1 MIEPRRR
8 LRRTSPTLATAILLT
23 AAAGPTTLPAGGPAT
38 RPVLHVTVDSSA
50 SPDLADE
57 GKRLAAAAAGEYPR
71 LVRELDSPGF
81 KPIDEVTLKFAKIR
95 PGIPAFT
102 DFRSTHSTITLDI
115 DWFHQHP
122 DDIGC
127 VVHELTHVI
136 QHYSVRQPPSW
147 ITEGIADWTR
157 WFVYEPAGNNRQHP
171 DPFTAKYDDAYSN
184 TACFLDWAQRKY
196 NPDLIQ
202 KLNAAARAGHYT
214 PAIWTQLTSKTAP
227 ELGDEWEH
235 AIFATVKVKPVQIT
249 VDTSAAP
256 QCAAFA
262 AAAQFAGERYYGR
275 IAQLLSSDGFTAP
288 KHVTLTVK
296 PGDGVAATSGDHI
309 ECNAAYYEQHPDDVG
324 SIIHELTHVVQSY
337 GDKGNP
343 PGWLVEG
350 IADYVR
356 WFTWEPQAKR
366 PHADPATAKYDA
378 SYQTSGEFLAW
389 AQGKYDRQLV
399 RKLNAALRAG
409 TYTNA
414 IWPKL
419 CGGKTVQQ
427 VGDEWVAS
435 LKAGNGRRRGGG

>member
-1 MIEPRRR
+1 MIEHRC
-8 LRRTSPTLATAILLT
+8 RRTPAVLATVALLSAA
-23 AAAGPTTLPAGGPAT
+23 AAAGPTTAPAT
-38 RPVLHVTVDSSA
+38 RPALRVTVDASA

-57 GKRLAAAAAGEYPR
+57 GKRLAAAAVGEYPR
-71 LVRELDSPGF
+71 LCRELDSPGF
-81 KPIDEVTLKFAKIR
+81 KPIDQVKLKFIR
-95 PGIPAFT
+95 IPGGTPAYTTFASV
-102 DFRSTHSTITLDI
+102 DSTITLDVN
-115 DWFHQHP
+115 WFHQHP

-127 VVHELTHVI
+127 VVHELTHTI
-136 QHYSVRQPPSW
+136 QHYTLRQPPGW
-147 ITEGIADWTR
+147 VTEGIADWTR

-184 TACFLDWAQRKY
+184 TACFLDWAQKKY
-196 NPDLIQ
+196 NPDLVQ

-214 PAIWTQLTSKTAP
+214 PALWHELTGKTAP

-262 AAAQFAGERYYGR
+262 AAAKFAGERYYGR
-275 IAQLLSSDGFTAP
+275 LAQLLASDGFTAP
-288 KHVTLTVK
+288 KQVTLTVK
-296 PGDGVAATSGDHI
+296 PGDGVAATGGDHI
-309 ECNAAYYEQHPDDVG
+309 ECNAAYYEKHPDDVG

-337 GDKGNP
+337 GDTGNP
-343 PGWLVEG
+343 PGWLTEG

-356 WFTWEPQAKR
+356 WFTWEPQSKR
-366 PHADPATAKYDA
+366 PHADAATAKYDA

-399 RKLNAALRAG
+399 RKLNAALRKG
-409 TYTNA
+409 TYRDDL
-414 IWPKL
+414 WPKL

-435 LKAGNGRRRGGG
+435 LRAGTGRRRRGG